1 VEWVRAQVFG
11 KLVVVESLR
20 RGNRVAEDL
29 QFGIRKRRQEVAE
42 QGDPFGRR
50 PRLVFLNEIHD
61 AGVSHCRGRP
71 SRPPSA
77 LTSSSQILNASSPV
91 LPTTA
96 NGQVISMLKPI
107 LIGSAA

>member
-1 VEWVRAQVFG
+1 VEWVRVQVFG

-20 RGNRVAEDL
+20 RGNRVFEDL
-29 QFGIRKRRQEVAE
+29 QFAIRKRRQEMAE

-50 PRLVFLNEIHD
+50 PRLVFLKEIHD
-61 AGVSHCRGRP
+61 AL

-96 NGQVISMLKPI
+96 NGPVNSMLKPI
-107 LIGSAA
+107 LIGSAD

>member
-1 VEWVRAQVFG
+1 VQVFG